1 MRKLG
6 GIEAI
11 SDFVL
16 AVAGGA
22 DVNSSWRGNAL
33 VVHLFVEAM
42 REIAMHPTAP
52 PGTPRDA
59 NILKLKTV
67 LCAGADATPLFR
79 TGYEYYEIGNLL
91 RLMSRQ
97 LELLAVLLENAQVRR
112 GLAEDPDLALL
123 GKRLERLMNVA
134 FTEKVDYDEE
144 KHVKMIREENRSWVR
159 E

>member
-112 GLAEDPDLALL
+112 GLAEDSGCAQDLDALAS
-123 GKRLERLMNVA
+123 RLTAVA
-134 FTEKVDYDEE
+134 ALAAGADVVYNEKNDRY
-144 KHVKMIREENRSWVR
+144 
-159 E
+159 

>member
-6 GIEAI
+6 GIEAV

-42 REIAMHPTAP
+42 REIAMHPTESP
-52 PGTPRDA
+52 DGPHDV
-59 NILKLKTV
+59 NILKLKAV
-67 LCAGADATPLFR
+67 LCAGADAAPLFH

-91 RLMSRQ
+91 RLMIRQ
-97 LELLAVLLENAQVRR
+97 LELLAVLLENARVRQH
-112 GLAEDPDLALL
+112 LAEDAGCCRDLAVL
-123 GKRLERLMNVA
+123 GKRLAAMTTILYN
-134 FTEKVDYDEE
+134 
-144 KHVKMIREENRSWVR
+144 EENMLKL
-159 E
+159 